1 MTATFSLV
9 FSQVAFGQNPGL
21 AWQGIDP
28 PWHLDGPKPSFP
40 VSFLNARPPDTQAAS
55 VLHVLSPWEML
66 SQLPLVPGQGFNVS
80 GPVASV
86 PGLDL
91 TLGTTEVASTSSAF
105 PNPARVDL
113 HKHFG
118 SCAYPTHGRLFGSLL
133 IYVVRFIIRL
143 LNLLILLFGVC
154 IM

>member
-1 MTATFSLV
+1 
-9 FSQVAFGQNPGL
+9 
-21 AWQGIDP
+21 
-28 PWHLDGPKPSFP
+28 
-40 VSFLNARPPDTQAAS
+40 
-55 VLHVLSPWEML
+55 ML

-80 GPVASV
+80 GPMLSV

-118 SCAYPTHGRLFGSLL
+118 SCAYATHGRLFSSLL

-143 LNLLILLFGVC
+143 LNLLILLFEVC